1 MRKILTV
8 LFILVFSCASAGLL
22 IAQNNKED
30 AKFYKILEDYL
41 DSLWE
46 FYPTQATLAGIH
58 EYDDQLEDFSSRTI
72 TKQYE
77 KLDELNK
84 SFIVDI
90 DQTSLS
96 PEAKMDHSVIVDGL
110 SLELLQHE
118 GLLPWEYD
126 PLFYNK
132 IIYNSVRSLMTGD
145 FGTPEERAKNAAK
158 RLNALP
164 KFLKEAMK
172 SLKTPPQLSTETAI
186 KQFPAIM
193 NFYQNEMPQL
203 IQEAPDSQKSD
214 LQKNLAAAISALSE
228 YHAYLSS
235 DLLPKSTGNF
245 RLLQAHVKMAR
256 TSYQNLT
263 PLQQIA
269 EIAKV
274 DINNIRREMA
284 LICVSFYKIMD
295 PKFNVEKP
303 PSNLTEEQLRNV
315 IISHVLDKLKVFH
328 SSEENFFEALASSQQ
343 EVKKFIQ
350 EKGLLDELPETE
362 LKIEEM
368 PEVFQMGNRFRL
380 VTPGMY
386 DDSSQYTLQIAPFD
400 KDLSEEDIQ
409 AVLEDYNDFILP
421 FYTARN
427 IYPGPFVPAYF
438 SLKNA
443 SQAQKLYPNKAIFYG
458 WPLFTEEMMA
468 MSGIG
473 DYDLRLRLHQ
483 LKMKLTA
490 AIDFIL
496 DLQIHEGSMT
506 KEQAV
511 NYMTRMGFQSEIE
524 AERNWNRIVLKPLE
538 AGYAYVGYQAM
549 LDMEEEYKK
558 IKGDAF
564 SEKEF
569 LQQILSY
576 GPIPLRLLRE
586 EIK

>member
-1 MRKILTV
+1 MRKIITV
-8 LFILVFSCASAGLL
+8 LFILVFSCSSAGLL

-30 AKFYKILEDYL
+30 AKFYKTLEDYL

-46 FYPTQATLAGIH
+46 FYPTQATLAGFH
-58 EYDDQLEDFSSRTI
+58 EHDGQLEDFSSRTI

-77 KLDELNK
+77 NLQELNK
-84 SFIVDI
+84 SFVVEI
-90 DQTSLS
+90 DKTSLS
-96 PEAKMDHSVIVDGL
+96 PEAKMDHTVIMDGL

-145 FGTPEERAKNAAK
+145 FGTPEDRARNAAK
-158 RLNALP
+158 RLSGLP
-164 KFLKEAMK
+164 KFLKETMK
-172 SLKTPPQLSTETAI
+172 ILKTPPQLSTETAI
-186 KQFPAIM
+186 KQFPEIM

-214 LQKNLAAAISALSE
+214 LQKNLAAVIPALNE
-228 YHAYLSS
+228 YQTYLSS
-235 DLLPKSTGNF
+235 ELLPKSTGNF
-245 RLLQAHVKMAR
+245 RLLQAHVTMAR
-256 TSYQNLT
+256 AVYQNLT
-263 PLQQIA
+263 PLQQLA

-274 DINNIRREMA
+274 DINNIRSEMA
-284 LICVSFYKIMD
+284 LICISFYKIMD
-295 PKFNVEKP
+295 PKFDVLKP
-303 PSNLTEEQLRNV
+303 PSNLTEEQLRSV
-315 IISHVLDKLKVFH
+315 IISHVLDKLKVYH
-328 SSEENFFEALASSQQ
+328 SSKENFLEALATSQQ
-343 EVKKFIQ
+343 EVKSFIQ
-350 EKGLLDELPETE
+350 EKGLLDELPGTE

-368 PEVFQMGNRFRL
+368 PAVFQTGNRFRL
-380 VTPGMY
+380 VLPGMY
-386 DDSSQYTLQIAPFD
+386 DNSNQYTLQIAPFD
-400 KDLSEEDIQ
+400 KDLSDEDIQ
-409 AVLEDYNDFILP
+409 AVLEEYNDFILP

-427 IYPGPFVPAYF
+427 IYPGPFVPAYL
-438 SLKNA
+438 SLQNA

-458 WPLFTEEMMA
+458 WPIFIEEMIA

-483 LKMKLTA
+483 LKMQLTA

-511 NYMTRMGFQSEIE
+511 NYMTRMGFQSEVE
-524 AERNWNRIVLKPLE
+524 AERNWNRIVLMPLE

-549 LDMEEEYKK
+549 LDMEEAYKK
-558 IKGDAF
+558 LQGDAF

-569 LQQILSY
+569 LQKILSY
-576 GPIPLRLLRE
+576 GPIPIRLLRE

>member
-8 LFILVFSCASAGLL
+8 LFILVFSFASAGLL

-30 AKFYKILEDYL
+30 AKFYKTLEDYL

-46 FYPTQATLAGIH
+46 FYPTQATLAGFH
-58 EYDDQLEDFSSRTI
+58 EYDGQLEDFSSRTI

-84 SFIVDI
+84 SFIVEI

-96 PEAKMDHSVIVDGL
+96 PEAKRDHSVIMDGL

-132 IIYNSVRSLMTGD
+132 IIYNCVRPLMTGD
-145 FGTPEERAKNAAK
+145 FGTPEDRAKNAAK
-158 RLNALP
+158 RLNAVP

-214 LQKNLAAAISALSE
+214 LQKNLAAAISALSG
-228 YHAYLSS
+228 YQAYLSS

-256 TSYQNLT
+256 TGYQNLT

-315 IISHVLDKLKVFH
+315 IISHVLDKLKVYH
-328 SSEENFFEALASSQQ
+328 STKENFFETLAASQQ
-343 EVKKFIQ
+343 EVKNFIQ
-350 EKGLLDELPETE
+350 EKGLLDELPESE
-362 LKIEEM
+362 LIIEEM

-380 VTPGMY
+380 VTPGLY

-443 SQAQKLYPNKAIFYG
+443 SLAQKLYPNKAIFYG
-458 WPLFTEEMMA
+458 WPLFVEEMMA
-468 MSGIG
+468 MSGIR

-538 AGYAYVGYQAM
+538 AGYAYVGYQAL

-576 GPIPLRLLRE
+576 GPIPIRLLRE